1 MNAATWSIN
10 YFLVENLKN
19 SAEIFSSVL
28 LLQVNGLDVS
38 DCSHDEAVKIL
49 SAASEPIIVEVKH
62 RNSAAKDD
70 TDKVSDDNGLKVS
83 SKCSREIQTDPA
95 DDVTNNV
102 CDQCGDLYNSYYNYN
117 CDIQLD
123 PEDSFIYPELQY
135 EVKMQFSKNLPP
147 FIELLTSCY
156 PPVNCE
162 PFILLQKV
170 SIDSFT
176 HPRCQRCLS
185 ASILLCVYFNFIFI
199 A

>member
-1 MNAATWSIN
+1 M
-10 YFLVENLKN
+10 
-19 SAEIFSSVL
+19 
-28 LLQVNGLDVS
+28 LQVNGLDVS

-83 SKCSREIQTDPA
+83 SKCSREIQTDPTE
-95 DDVTNNV
+95 DVTNNV

-135 EVKMQFSKNLPP
+135 EVKNT
-147 FIELLTSCY
+147 I
-156 PPVNCE
+156 
-162 PFILLQKV
+162 I
-170 SIDSFT
+170 
-176 HPRCQRCLS
+176 
-185 ASILLCVYFNFIFI
+185 
-199 A
+199 